1 MDSSLRYLVP
11 HEHDR
16 VAELFKRYPC
26 EYPNMSTHLQVVKIF
41 KDKSKYLELLEKI
54 ETFIIR
60 IAGFNFV
67 VKNVPEFAQLR
78 ETDDTTRVGRE
89 EIWET
94 LEQFGNLLSLEFI
107 HGIVYAKFDDPEP
120 CHGLINNMQMGKNI
134 IHTRIC

>member
-26 EYPNMSTHLQVVKIF
+26 EYPNMSTHLQVIKIF
-41 KDKSKYLELLEKI
+41 KNKSKYLELLEKI
-54 ETFIIR
+54 EIFIIR
-60 IAGFNFV
+60 TVGFNFI

-78 ETDDTTRVGRE
+78 ETGETTRVGRE
-89 EIWET
+89 EMWET
-94 LEQFGNLLSLEFI
+94 LEQFGNLLSLEFMR
-107 HGIVYAKFDDPEP
+107 GIIYAKFEDPEP
-120 CHGLINNMQMGKNI
+120 CHSLINNMQMGNNI